1 MILKRSNVLVFL
13 FTLQWVSTQ
22 TRNVPLDN
30 SSYPCLNFEC
40 VDALTNAN
48 EVDQVIIKCF

>member
-1 MILKRSNVLVFL
+1 MIKRSNVFVFL